1 MPNFQYRQI
10 WTEKYVIIHY
20 EKPAS
25 KILKELLL
33 WVEYV
38 NLCCWPS
45 ERRLFFVSQSLAGMA
60 AVGVHKQVFNSQAKL
75 ENASAENLSVAI
87 LLAVVDSAKKLPVG
101 G

>member
-1 MPNFQYRQI
+1 
-10 WTEKYVIIHY
+10 
-20 EKPAS
+20 
-25 KILKELLL
+25 
-33 WVEYV
+33 
-38 NLCCWPS
+38 
-45 ERRLFFVSQSLAGMA
+45 MA